1 MSRMWQN
8 IGWIG
13 LMSAGLAAAQT
24 QIPQDLKLKGDRFR
38 PLTSQ
43 ELTAEQKTM
52 LTHTLA
58 NQSSLAGPTNI
69 MLRSPVVGDLAY
81 QMYTELRTHSP
92 LPRKLHEF
100 AVMMVA
106 REWTVQFQWYV
117 HSRAA
122 IQAGLSKEVADAVQ
136 AGKRPTG
143 MKPDEEAIYN
153 FCDELLKAKHV
164 SDATY
169 KAAVD
174 QIGEHGVV
182 DLIGVM
188 GYFHMVAMM
197 LNVDRYPLPDG
208 VPMQL
213 QPLSSAK

>member
-1 MSRMWQN
+1 MWQK
-8 IGWIG
+8 IG
-13 LMSAGLAAAQT
+13 LICVLGAGLAAAQA

-38 PLTSQ
+38 PLTSD
-43 ELTAEQKTM
+43 ELTPEQKTM
-52 LTHTLA
+52 VTDTLA
-58 NQSSLAGPTNI
+58 HQSSLAGPTNV

-81 QMYTELRTHSP
+81 QMYTEPRTHSP

-122 IQAGLSKEVADAVQ
+122 VQAGLSQDVANAVL

-153 FCDELLKAKHV
+153 FCDELLKSKQV
-164 SDATY
+164 SNTTY

-208 VPMQL
+208 VPVQL
-213 QPLSSAK
+213 QPLPAAK

>member
-1 MSRMWQN
+1 MWQK
-8 IGWIG
+8 IGTMC
-13 LMSAGLAAAQT
+13 LLSAGLSLAQN

-43 ELTAEQKTM
+43 ELTPEQRTM
-52 LTHTLA
+52 VANTLR
-58 NQSSLAGPTNI
+58 NQSSLAGPTNV

-106 REWTVQFQWYV
+106 REWTVQFQWYI

-122 IQAGLSKEVADAVQ
+122 VQAGLSQSVADAVM
-136 AGKRPTG
+136 AGKHPTG

-153 FCDELLKAKHV
+153 FCDELLRLKQV
-164 SDATY
+164 SDGSY

-182 DLIGVM
+182 DLMGVM

-208 VPMQL
+208 VQAPL
-213 QPLSSAK
+213 QPLAAAK